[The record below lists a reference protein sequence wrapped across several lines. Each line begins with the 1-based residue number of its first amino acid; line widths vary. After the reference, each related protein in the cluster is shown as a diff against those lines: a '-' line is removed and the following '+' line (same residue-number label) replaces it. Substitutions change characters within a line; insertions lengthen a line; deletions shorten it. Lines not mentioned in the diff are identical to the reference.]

1 MAERRIAN
9 ASDFT
14 SAIRSNSGAILGDL
28 ATNPGSTA
36 AEVASSTSI
45 NQIIVDQVLAFGVK
59 AGVIIARANFS
70 GIIRFWRAND
80 WFEMMLDHI
89 STARTWL
96 SGVGSNGA
104 LEGNLASALVT
115 AGVSTNESEAL
126 ATALANVLINE
137 GAGETAG

>member
-14 SAIRSNSGAILGDL
+14 SAVRSNDNAILSDL
-28 ATNPGSTA
+28 ASNPGSTA

-59 AGVIIARANFS
+59 AGVISARANFS
-70 GIIRFWRAND
+70 GIVRYWRAND
-80 WFEMMLDHI
+80 WFDLVLTHI

-115 AGVSTNESEAL
+115 AGVSTSESEAL
-126 ATALANVLINE
+126 ATALSNVLINE